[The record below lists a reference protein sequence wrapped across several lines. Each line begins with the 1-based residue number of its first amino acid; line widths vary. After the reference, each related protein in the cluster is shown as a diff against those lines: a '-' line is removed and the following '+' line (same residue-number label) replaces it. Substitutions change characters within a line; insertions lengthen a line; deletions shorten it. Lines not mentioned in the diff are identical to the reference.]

1 MGPGEEAT
9 AQDLVNAYDLGR
21 LLAEDGWTVLCGGRD
36 AGVMREVSRGAKT
49 VPGGLT
55 VGILPSVS
63 SRVSAH
69 IDVAIITE
77 MHNARNNINV
87 LSSHVVIA
95 CGNGGAGTVS
105 EVALALKAGR
115 PVILLGADA
124 LTISFLQRLAGDRIQ
139 VVNSPEEALRAARPF
154 LATAR

>member
-9 AQDLVNAYDLGR
+9 PQDLKNAYQLGR

-36 AGVMREVSRGAKT
+36 AGIMREVSRGAKT
-49 VPGGLT
+49 VAGSLT

-63 SRVSAH
+63 ARVSEY
-69 IDVAIITE
+69 IDIAIVTE

-87 LSSHVVIA
+87 LSSQVVIA
-95 CGNGGAGTVS
+95 CGNGGPGTVS

-115 PVILLGADA
+115 PVILLGADG
-124 LTISFLQRLAGDRIQ
+124 LTQAFFQRLDGERVQVAGSSE
-139 VVNSPEEALRAARPF
+139 VAVTEARKYR
-154 LATAR
+154 TW